1 MSVFLRFNVSS
12 QISVTGFNTNFATM
26 LSGGGDVHFQVYSG
40 RLYNIA
46 LYQLDGTLLG
56 YLRVDIPPIVPVGVV
71 RPGGDNGGDNRG
83 GNDGDGS
90 NGGFQ
95 PVPGASSV
103 TISGSARTDGVSAV
117 QARLASIGDFLANIP
132 GSANNPII
140 VDDGSTSSSSL
151 SASAAGCSC
160 SGGISST
167 DAYSDI
173 DMMCS

>member
-1 MSVFLRFNVSS
+1 MK
-12 QISVTGFNTNFATM
+12 GF
-26 LSGGGDVHFQVYSG
+26 
-40 RLYNIA
+40 
-46 LYQLDGTLLG
+46 
-56 YLRVDIPPIVPVGVV
+56 
-71 RPGGDNGGDNRG
+71 
-83 GNDGDGS
+83 
-90 NGGFQ
+90 
-95 PVPGASSV
+95 PGASSV
-103 TISGSARTDGVSAV
+103 TVSGSARTDGVSAV
-117 QARLASIGDFLANIP
+117 QARLASIGDLLANLP

>member
-71 RPGGDNGGDNRG
+71 RPGGGGDGDNRG
-83 GNDGDGS
+83 GNNGGG

-103 TISGSARTDGVSAV
+103 TVSGSARTDGVGAV
-117 QARLASIGDFLANIP
+117 QARLASIGDLLANLP
-132 GSANNPII
+132 GSANNPIV
-140 VDDGSTSSSSL
+140 VDDGSTPSSSV

-160 SGGISST
+160 ST

-173 DMMCS
+173 DMICS